1 VALSTPTSA
10 PSCCARAQADHAK
23 QCQRESIVAATA
35 AHMAAASSGGNG
47 MTAAAAGP
55 AGGSWQDPAFASL
68 YRDPGDL
75 SLKEGQTI
83 R

>member
-1 VALSTPTSA
+1 MSA
-10 PSCCARAQADHAK
+10 PPCCHCAQADHAK
-23 QCQRESIVAATA
+23 QCKRESIVAATA
-35 AHMAAASSGGNG
+35 AYSAAAGSSSGNG
-47 MTAAAAGP
+47 VTAAAA
-55 AGGSWQDPAFASL
+55 AGSSVSSWQDPAFASL